1 MSGDLMPTTTPL
13 NVLDELYLHL
23 NRDDEPWS
31 VHVEI
36 RVDGSIDVA
45 RLEAAVREAA
55 GRHPLARAQLAPSR
69 ATALHYEWIIADEL
83 ADIDLREMTCRDP
96 EDLDR
101 AREQH
106 LNRVPSLDR
115 PGPFS
120 LLLAHTGDGDVLVL
134 NMHHAAG
141 DGLSALRLLGSIAR
155 AYAREDDP
163 VPEIDPLEVRDVSAL
178 ASPGSVK
185 QRLDRG
191 RAGLDYLSRGVST
204 PTRIAPQGANSQP
217 GYGFSLLTFE
227 APEVQRL
234 FALRSQ
240 GVTINDVLLGGL
252 ARTVNRWN
260 DHHHA
265 DNGTIYLMMPINLR
279 PAAWR
284 QEIVGNFAS
293 YVSVRVGSSDQA
305 TLETA
310 IQAAAASTRRI
321 KDGGIAGLIIDLF
334 GAPTLLPASL
344 KRRIQDLIPLTGNV
358 VVDTAVL
365 SNLGRIDDV
374 PHLGD
379 AGSVRELWFSP
390 PGRMPLG
397 ASLGAAT
404 LDGRLFLTLRH
415 RHALLDPTAAK
426 QFLAAFKQELLAA

>member
-1 MSGDLMPTTTPL
+1 MPTTTPL
-13 NVLDELYLHL
+13 NVLDELYLNL

-36 RVDGSIDVA
+36 RVEGTLDVA
-45 RLEAAVREAA
+45 RLEAAACEAA
-55 GRHPLARAQLAPSR
+55 GRHPLARAQLASSR
-69 ATALHYEWIIADEL
+69 ATALHHEWIIADEL
-83 ADIDLREMTCRDP
+83 DSVDLSEMTCRDP

-101 AREQH
+101 AREQ
-106 LNRVPSLDR
+106 LLSRVPSLDR

-120 LLLAHTGDGDVLVL
+120 LLLAHTGDGDVIVL

-163 VPEIDPLEVRDVSAL
+163 VPGIDPLEVRDVGAL
-178 ASPGSVK
+178 SSPGSVK
-185 QRLDRG
+185 ERFDRG

-204 PTRIAPQGANSQP
+204 PTRIAPQGASPQP
-217 GYGFSLLTFE
+217 GYGFSRLTFE

-234 FALRSQ
+234 SALRSQ
-240 GVTINDVLLGGL
+240 GATINDVLLGGL

-260 DHHHA
+260 DQHHS

-293 YVSVRVGSSDQA
+293 YVSVRVGSGDQA
-305 TLETA
+305 SLESA

-334 GAPTLLPASL
+334 GAPTLLPARL
-344 KRRIQDLIPLTGNV
+344 KRRMQDLIPLTGNV

-365 SNLGRIDDV
+365 SNLGRIDSV

-404 LDGRLFLTLRH
+404 LDERLFLTLRH
-415 RHALLDPTAAK
+415 RHALLDPTAAN
-426 QFLAAFKQELLAA
+426 QFLARFKQELLA